1 VQYFGETAHNPETNQ
16 RPSRVK
22 SPETSAQHHRGTG
35 QASMMRQQSPVPF
48 STLQPTSQQQHA
60 SSLPLPH
67 HLRHHHRQQLTSQ
80 NQASS
85 RPLLQNPPHVANLQ
99 GVKTATCP
107 QTSRIAMPSAVDSSN
122 LWSTQSVPASGNE
135 NQGGVMDHVTFYHG
149 AVGDDTNNGMS
160 SNFHSH
166 VKGPP
171 VRRSSNGNS
180 AALKREGAY
189 GYADSGRCG
198 GDLRAVGG
206 GNESNLYYSVPG
218 NERRMSL
225 DNSVWSRGYTSSAMY
240 KLRQSED
247 IIGSAGGGLAYPNSE
262 GSRGLYC
269 GQNLG
274 SLAPMSDSSMPNSS
288 CGSTENI
295 HLTTGGVNSLQ
306 RFHYSGAAGCRY
318 SLDGGTSRRDSS
330 VSLPANGLVRDSSS
344 TIEGSKDSLV
354 SFDSTS
360 TLTGAGQDLCS
371 SDDSVII
378 SRIRKSFEQKEEFLK
393 RPNQPISLNISS
405 GNQQQPSSPLI
416 SQHAVIAREFYA
428 RPQKFQRPL
437 WPPQNPGSSSSLLY
451 RQQSPPRSSSSG
463 KSNFSSSSSSNT
475 NNKPTHQNLQRV
487 KSDIDSERD
496 SLSSHSSGEERPCN
510 QQSTSY
516 PWDNNQTTIRGE
528 FIYGGPVSNV
538 PTTLLTKSTLSQH
551 ATPQFRPITPVLPSA
566 SPVTGNTSNGST
578 ASLRHGSGGKPSFI
592 STLTRIRENIPVS
605 DPRTSGE
612 TYTSVINDDAEEVI
626 GVSRGS
632 SSLPSSLPSSP
643 AMGAATADPGA
654 HQPRSLL
661 TPIEGNQNPSNIHPV
676 LQLVSRRAR
685 QFETG
690 RLDDEE
696 GPPSDRT
703 SLYRS
708 ELSRLS
714 SKRSVPNVAVRKREF
729 ESRSTG
735 GGAKDGRRLNR
746 ESRSL
751 ENAGNAI
758 EICFPCGSFCF
769 RILVGHSMFL
779 VMCLTPLT
787 DALSSLCSLYSSCDP
802 VMM

>member
-1 VQYFGETAHNPETNQ
+1 
-16 RPSRVK
+16 
-22 SPETSAQHHRGTG
+22 
-35 QASMMRQQSPVPF
+35 M
-48 STLQPTSQQQHA
+48 
-60 SSLPLPH
+60 
-67 HLRHHHRQQLTSQ
+67 
-80 NQASS
+80 
-85 RPLLQNPPHVANLQ
+85 
-99 GVKTATCP
+99 
-107 QTSRIAMPSAVDSSN
+107 
-122 LWSTQSVPASGNE
+122 PASGNE
-135 NQGGVMDHVTFYHG
+135 NQGGVMDRVTFYHG
-149 AVGDDTNNGMS
+149 ARGDDASNGMS

-166 VKGPP
+166 VKGPS
-171 VRRSSNGNS
+171 VRRNSNGNS
-180 AALKREGAY
+180 AALKMEGAY
-189 GYADSGRCG
+189 SYADSGRCG
-198 GDLRAVGG
+198 GDLLAMGG

-225 DNSVWSRGYTSSAMY
+225 DNSVWSRGSTSSAMY

-247 IIGSAGGGLAYPNSE
+247 IMGSAGGGLAYPNSE

-306 RFHYSGAAGCRY
+306 RFHYSGAAGCRF
-318 SLDGGTSRRDSS
+318 SLDGGISRRDSS
-330 VSLPANGLVRDSSS
+330 VSLPANGLVRDSAS
-344 TIEGSKDSLV
+344 TTEGSKDSLV

-437 WPPQNPGSSSSLLY
+437 WPPQGPGSSSALLY

-475 NNKPTHQNLQRV
+475 SNKPTHQNLQRV

-496 SLSSHSSGEERPCN
+496 SLSSHSSVEERPCN

-538 PTTLLTKSTLSQH
+538 PTTLLTKSALSQH

-566 SPVTGNTSNGST
+566 SPVTGNTSNGSA
-578 ASLRHGSGGKPSFI
+578 ASVRHGSGGKPSFI

-605 DPRTSGE
+605 DPRASGE

-626 GVSRGS
+626 GASRGS

-661 TPIEGNQNPSNIHPV
+661 TPIEGNQNPSHINPM

-729 ESRSTG
+729 ESRSSGASTG
-735 GGAKDGRRLNR
+735 GGTKDGRRLNR

-758 EICFPCGSFCF
+758 EIHFSCRSFCF

-779 VMCLTPLT
+779 IMCLTPPFQML
-787 DALSSLCSLYSSCDP
+787 
-802 VMM
+802 